1 MGYNQLNL
9 AHPAW
14 KYGATAAMLAAPQ
27 LFKKP
32 SSYTRTYSMVGRKSM
47 RRRTNKSFKKQV
59 FDTQP
64 ARHFTGEDS
73 ESSTHNTLL
82 TVIPTQGIAQ
92 GSTNVSRQGDSIY
105 ICALK
110 LKYNFQ
116 SNVASN
122 GYQWRILVGWTGEE
136 ITTAGVATGF
146 VSGLGASEIFL
157 PTTTSNWVANGI
169 VNPKTFTCLYD
180 QTIDINS
187 QVTGASDLAG
197 DSTTVRI
204 NQAFDYQSSG
214 SVMGKTKNLAIVV
227 VGCVVGGVS
236 GATSVGNVVAAWD
249 VIYKS

>member
-1 MGYNQLNL
+1 
-9 AHPAW
+9 
-14 KYGATAAMLAAPQ
+14 MLAAPR
-27 LFKKP
+27 LLRRP
-32 SSYTRTYSMVGRKSM
+32 SSYTRTYTSVGRKYRSS
-47 RRRTNKSFKKQV
+47 RSNNKSFKKKV

-73 ESSTHNTLL
+73 EPSTHNTML
-82 TVIPTQGIAQ
+82 TCIPTQGIQQ

-116 SNVASN
+116 SAVASN

-136 ITTAGVATGF
+136 ITTANIATAF
-146 VSGLGASEIFL
+146 VSGLGATEVFL
-157 PTTTSNWVANGI
+157 PTTTTNWVANGI

-187 QVTGASDLAG
+187 QVALSSDLAG
-197 DSTTVRI
+197 DSTTIRI

-214 SVMGKTKNLAIVV
+214 SVMGKSKNLAIVV

-236 GATSVGNVVAAWD
+236 GTTVVGNVVASWD